1 MNLTARKSPT
11 YLFILRPK
19 LCRNLSTEK
28 PSKDVPPPAAA
39 APPPENDK
47 PRKDPPNIIDA
58 QTYEKWNK
66 DLQSFRKDAMF
77 RLDYY
82 KEALLNY
89 GAQKTNEEWYAE
101 RVSFWMKRYE
111 NFVGLTEVKA
121 AQALVVKEEKLFVQ
135 AQEQRRATQTGINEV
150 QTQLKSLRSELER
163 TPRGDD
169 KYLELITEEH
179 SIIKEENALTLQLQT
194 LERTEREKF
203 SKMSAA
209 VRDSHEK
216 ERAQAEK
223 TKYWSVLGSVIGTC
237 LGLLGA
243 TINNRMR
250 MRELRQI
257 VTDSTQVNS
266 SAPSVAAI
274 TPAPAITM
282 AAFESQQKQLE
293 VMSANFLEILSNIDT
308 RIGGLGKAIEENK
321 PKEEVKIEPK
331 LEALETSLT
340 KILND
345 LQHNLFHLNGRLID
359 NLGKTISE
367 RDEKFIESLEKE
379 NETSYNS
386 FSSRVCEM
394 EEKMKDIRSLL
405 LAQSMNTSSSAIT
418 SSVKNQEAFKA
429 VERSN
434 KSIVGTVEF
443 ALKEHEERISGQIVA
458 AGITVAVL
466 VPIVTIIVN
475 KIF

>member
-1 MNLTARKSPT
+1 MNLTRKSST
-11 YLFILRPK
+11 YLFAIRPG
-19 LCRNLSTEK
+19 LSSCRNVSSGASSGDK
-28 PSKDVPPPAAA
+28 PS
-39 APPPENDK
+39 
-47 PRKDPPNIIDA
+47 KDPPNITEA
-58 QTYEKWNK
+58 QSYEKWNK

-82 KEALLNY
+82 KEALLNF
-89 GAQKTNEEWYAE
+89 GTKKSNEEWYAE

-150 QTQLKSLRSELER
+150 QAKLKTLRSELER
-163 TPRGDD
+163 TPRGED

-203 SKMSAA
+203 SKMSAS

-243 TINNRMR
+243 TVNNRMR

-257 VTDSTQVNS
+257 VTDSTQVSS
-266 SAPSVAAI
+266 SAASPNVAVAS
-274 TPAPAITM
+274 TAPVLTM
-282 AAFESQQKQLE
+282 SALESQQKQLE
-293 VMSANFLEILSNIDT
+293 AMSESFLQILSTIDT
-308 RIGGLGKAIEENK
+308 KMEGLGKAVQDSRQAKKEDK
-321 PKEEVKIEPK
+321 PPISLEPK
-331 LEALETSLT
+331 IEALEMSLT

-367 RDEKFIESLEKE
+367 RDDKFIENLDKS

-394 EEKMKDIRSLL
+394 EEKVKDIRSLL

-458 AGITVAVL
+458 AGLTVAVL
-466 VPIVTIIVN
+466 VPIVTIVVN

>member
-1 MNLTARKSPT
+1 MNLTRKSST
-11 YLFILRPK
+11 YLFAIRPG
-19 LCRNLSTEK
+19 LSCRNVS
-28 PSKDVPPPAAA
+28 SSGASSG
-39 APPPENDK
+39 DK
-47 PRKDPPNIIDA
+47 PGKDPPNITEA
-58 QTYEKWNK
+58 QSYEKWNK

-82 KEALLNY
+82 KEALLNF
-89 GAQKTNEEWYAE
+89 GTKKSNEEWYAE

-121 AQALVVKEEKLFVQ
+121 AQALVVKEERLFVQ
-135 AQEQRRATQTGINEV
+135 AQEQRRATQAGINEV
-150 QTQLKSLRSELER
+150 QAKLKTLRSELER
-163 TPRGDD
+163 TPRGED

-203 SKMSAA
+203 SKMSAS

-250 MRELRQI
+250 MKELRQI
-257 VTDSTQVNS
+257 VTDSTQVSNS
-266 SAPSVAAI
+266 SGASSSTVAIASTAPLL
-274 TPAPAITM
+274 TM
-282 AAFESQQKQLE
+282 SALESQQKQLE
-293 VMSANFLEILSNIDT
+293 AMSESFLEILSKIDT
-308 RIGGLGKAIEENK
+308 KMEGLGKAVQDNISK
-321 PKEEVKIEPK
+321 PKKEDKPLPSLEPK
-331 LEALETSLT
+331 IEALEISLT

-345 LQHNLFHLNGRLID
+345 LQNNLFHLNGRLID

-367 RDEKFIESLEKE
+367 RDDKFIENLDKTIES
-379 NETSYNS
+379 NYNS

-394 EEKMKDIRSLL
+394 EEKVKDIRSLL
-405 LAQSMNTSSSAIT
+405 LAQSMNTSNSAIT

-443 ALKEHEERISGQIVA
+443 ALKEHEERISGHIVA
-458 AGITVAVL
+458 AGLTVAVL
-466 VPIVTIIVN
+466 VPIVTIVVN

>member
-1 MNLTARKSPT
+1 MIEDQQDFDKVFKTTLDK
-11 YLFILRPK
+11 
-19 LCRNLSTEK
+19 
-28 PSKDVPPPAAA
+28 VPV
-39 APPPENDK
+39 NTSD
-47 PRKDPPNIIDA
+47 
-58 QTYEKWNK
+58 
-66 DLQSFRKDAMF
+66 S
-77 RLDYY
+77 
-82 KEALLNY
+82 
-89 GAQKTNEEWYAE
+89 
-101 RVSFWMKRYE
+101 
-111 NFVGLTEVKA
+111 
-121 AQALVVKEEKLFVQ
+121 KEEINIVKIPGNRQSGFGAGFDIFVPKSSAVKLWLDLVHS
-135 AQEQRRATQTGINEV
+135 NV
-150 QTQLKSLRSELER
+150 H
-163 TPRGDD
+163 D

-293 VMSANFLEILSNIDT
+293 AMSANFLEILSNIDT
-308 RIGGLGKAIEENK
+308 RIGGLGKAIENK

-331 LEALETSLT
+331 L
-340 KILND
+340 
-345 LQHNLFHLNGRLID
+345 
-359 NLGKTISE
+359 
-367 RDEKFIESLEKE
+367 KE
-379 NETSYNS
+379 
-386 FSSRVCEM
+386 V
-394 EEKMKDIRSLL
+394 
-405 LAQSMNTSSSAIT
+405 
-418 SSVKNQEAFKA
+418 
-429 VERSN
+429 
-434 KSIVGTVEF
+434 
-443 ALKEHEERISGQIVA
+443 
-458 AGITVAVL
+458 
-466 VPIVTIIVN
+466 
-475 KIF
+475 